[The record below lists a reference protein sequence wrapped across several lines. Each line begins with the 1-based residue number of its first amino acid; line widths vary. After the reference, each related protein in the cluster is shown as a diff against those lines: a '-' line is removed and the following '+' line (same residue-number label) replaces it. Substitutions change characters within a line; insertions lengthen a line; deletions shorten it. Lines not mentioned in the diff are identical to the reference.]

1 MPNSS
6 STLKQ
11 QLNWQYYPHFLM
23 CLKTTTSHLHNG
35 LSKVINHKNGAA
47 WTDAQ
52 TITHVKNAF
61 RGDLID
67 WFNSLSALG
76 IDNTN
81 WDNVK
86 TAFENDY
93 RVKTSTTSMV
103 QKIPEIKQAQ
113 DETVVQYFSKA
124 LKIMND
130 LKSEINPME
139 LDIPEVMLP
148 INQVG
153 AFAAL
158 PQATKTAINTHMR
171 NHVTTQVLNKV
182 SALILTAGLR
192 PEFRV
197 EVLKQDNLTLPQIKE
212 LAIKHETL
220 KQEKALKPKMTP
232 KPNTEKPTTTTQ
244 INEIEEEEFTT
255 VKNAKK
261 KQTCKYCRKQGHS
274 ISNCWTLQSKNKARA
289 KHRTQQHENDLH
301 IPSRFCQR

>member
-1 MPNSS
+1 M
-6 STLKQ
+6 
-11 QLNWQYYPHFLM
+11 
-23 CLKTTTSHLHNG
+23 
-35 LSKVINHKNGAA
+35 
-47 WTDAQ
+47 
-52 TITHVKNAF
+52 KNAF

-139 LDIPEVMLP
+139 LDIPDVMLP

-153 AFAAL
+153 AFVAL

-192 PEFRV
+192 PEIRV

-220 KQEKALKPKMTP
+220 IQEKALIPKMTP
-232 KPNTEKPTTTTQ
+232 NPNTEKPTTTTQ

-289 KHRTQQHENDLH
+289 KHRTQRH
-301 IPSRFCQR
+301 

>member
-1 MPNSS
+1 MAQAANA
-6 STLKQ
+6 
-11 QLNWQYYPHFLM
+11 QLFINAQAAAQLAVLPTFSNVFEDDNFTPTQW
-23 CLKTTTSHLHNG
+23 

-139 LDIPEVMLP
+139 LDIPDVMLP
-148 INQVG
+148 INQV
-153 AFAAL
+153 
-158 PQATKTAINTHMR
+158 
-171 NHVTTQVLNKV
+171 
-182 SALILTAGLR
+182 
-192 PEFRV
+192 
-197 EVLKQDNLTLPQIKE
+197 
-212 LAIKHETL
+212 
-220 KQEKALKPKMTP
+220 
-232 KPNTEKPTTTTQ
+232 
-244 INEIEEEEFTT
+244 
-255 VKNAKK
+255 
-261 KQTCKYCRKQGHS
+261 
-274 ISNCWTLQSKNKARA
+274 
-289 KHRTQQHENDLH
+289 
-301 IPSRFCQR
+301 